1 MTCYYCSNPG
11 LQKKCCKDHNNNF
24 IELCEIHQQKRF
36 YFDRVISAASEF
48 MKSYI

>member
-1 MTCYYCSNPG
+1 MTCFYCSNPG
-11 LQKKCCKDHNNNF
+11 YYQECCNIK
-24 IELCEIHQQKRF
+24 LCINHQQKRF